1 MIQEEENESSV
12 LYPKQQV
19 VTNDPEFVVNYVNQ
33 DAQEVRRKL
42 VLEGLNHNNEPKKDE
57 INQNTRFIDIDGT
70 FYISKN
76 LYKIV
81 GNDNLKEYDTS
92 RNDIERAVRLNEIEL
107 EESETDSEL
116 SSSEQETETVHGKF

>member
-1 MIQEEENESSV
+1 MV
-12 LYPKQQV
+12 LFTYLK
-19 VTNDPEFVVNYVNQ
+19 
-33 DAQEVRRKL
+33 
-42 VLEGLNHNNEPKKDE
+42 
-57 INQNTRFIDIDGT
+57 I
-70 FYISKN
+70 
-76 LYKIV
+76 YKIV